1 MIANLYL
8 YQFAIG
14 YWQTLFY
21 LNNVGPSVK
30 ACIQIV
36 LFDTVLLVSL
46 TKIINKIR
54 LCKRCTPFAP
64 LFVPISHLPKTA
76 VFAAYSA

>member
-14 YWQTLFY
+14 YWQTLFIFY
-21 LNNVGPSVK
+21 QNNVGPSVK
-30 ACIQIV
+30 TCIQIV

-46 TKIINKIR
+46 YKDNQLIHITQ
-54 LCKRCTPFAP
+54 A
-64 LFVPISHLPKTA
+64 SH
-76 VFAAYSA
+76 VI

>member
-46 TKIINKIR
+46 YKDNQQNQITQA
-54 LCKRCTPFAP
+54 LHAF
-64 LFVPISHLPKTA
+64 
-76 VFAAYSA
+76 

>member
-14 YWQTLFY
+14 YWQTLFIFY
-21 LNNVGPSVK
+21 QNNVGPSVK
-30 ACIQIV
+30 TCIQIV

-46 TKIINKIR
+46 YKDNQLIHITQ
-54 LCKRCTPFAP
+54 A
-64 LFVPISHLPKTA
+64 SHA
-76 VFAAYSA
+76 I